1 MSEVV
6 TTSVDCEAHID
17 KLRASAKASVTCVYG
32 QSLNIFS
39 KQNLIILK
47 YI

>member
-39 KQNLIILK
+39 KQN
-47 YI
+47 